1 MALTPEQKATIEAA
15 ALRVRRDTVRMV
27 HAATCGH
34 PGGPLGMADFMAT
47 LFLQHL
53 RLDASNKGAPDR
65 DRFVLGNGHT
75 CAGYYSLLAQ
85 KGLVPEDELLRFRK
99 FGSPL
104 QGHPHRNLDLGIDF
118 STGSL
123 GNSVSVA
130 VGMALAA
137 KLNGWDSR
145 VYSASSDGESQEG
158 QIWEAATAAAH
169 HGATNLTVLVDFNN
183 VQIDGYMRDVMD
195 VRDLRAK
202 YEAFGWHAVDVDGHD
217 VEAID
222 AALCEARDE
231 TSRPSA
237 LICHTTIGKGVSFME
252 NQPGWHGVAPGDDD
266 ARKALVELGVA
277 DADAVAIVAASS
289 AT

>member
-1 MALTPEQKATIEAA
+1 MAMTPEERKSVEDA

-27 HAATCGH
+27 HAAACGH

-47 LFLQHL
+47 LFMRHL
-53 RLDASNKGAPDR
+53 RLDASNKHAPDR

-85 KGLVPEDELLRFRK
+85 KGLVDEAELLRFRK

-104 QGHPHRNLDLGIDF
+104 QGHPHRNADLGIDF

-123 GNSVSVA
+123 GNSLSVA
-130 VGMALAA
+130 LGMALAA
-137 KLNGWDSR
+137 KMNGWDTR

-183 VQIDGYMRDVMD
+183 IQIDGHMRDVMD
-195 VRDLRAK
+195 VRDLRVK

-217 VEAID
+217 VQAID
-222 AALCEARDE
+222 DALVAAREE

-237 LICHTTIGKGVSFME
+237 LICHTTLGRGVSFME
-252 NQPGWHGVAPGDDD
+252 DQPGWHGVAPDDQQAKD
-266 ARKALVELGVA
+266 ALVELGVA
-277 DADAVAIVAASS
+277 PDEAARLVG
-289 AT
+289 A

>member
-1 MALTPEQKATIEAA
+1 MALSTQRRDEIAEAA
-15 ALRVRRDTVRMV
+15 RQVRIDTVRMV

-47 LFLQHL
+47 LFMEHL
-53 RLDASNKGAPDR
+53 RLDASNRHAPDR

-85 KGLVPEDELLRFRK
+85 KGLIERDVLLSFRK

-123 GNSVSVA
+123 GNSLSVS

-137 KLNGWDSR
+137 KMNGWDAR

-183 VQIDGYMRDVMD
+183 VQIDGHMRDVMD
-195 VRDLRAK
+195 VRDLRVK
-202 YEAFGWHAVDVDGHD
+202 YDAFGWHAVDVDGHD
-217 VEAID
+217 IDAID
-222 AALCEARDE
+222 AALVAAREE
-231 TSRPSA
+231 TSAPSA
-237 LICHTTIGKGVSFME
+237 LILHTKIGQGVSFMHD
-252 NQPGWHGVAPGDDD
+252 QPGWHGVAPNDEQARD
-266 ARKALVELGVA
+266 ALLELGVPEA
-277 DADAVAIVAASS
+277 DVAAMIG
-289 AT
+289 

>member
-1 MALTPEQKATIEAA
+1 MALTSEERTAIQAA
-15 ALRVRRDTVRMV
+15 AHQIRVDTIRMV

-47 LFLQHL
+47 LFMQHMNL
-53 RLDASNKGAPDR
+53 TPETKGRPDR

-75 CAGYYSLLAQ
+75 CAGYYSILAQ
-85 KGLVPEDELLRFRK
+85 KGLIDRDELLRFRK

-123 GNSVSVA
+123 GNSLSVA
-130 VGMALAA
+130 LGMALAA
-137 KLNGWDSR
+137 KANGWDAR

-169 HGATNLTVLVDFNN
+169 YGASNLTVLVDFNN
-183 VQIDGYMRDVMD
+183 VQIDGHMRDVMD

-202 YEAFGWHAVDVDGHD
+202 YESFGWHALDVDGHD
-217 VEAID
+217 VDAID
-222 AALCEARDE
+222 AALVAAREE
-231 TSRPSA
+231 TERPSA
-237 LICHTTIGKGVSFME
+237 LICHTLIGKGVSFME
-252 NQPGWHGVAPGDDD
+252 DQPGWHGVAPGDED
-266 ARKALVELGVA
+266 ARKALAELGIEGA
-277 DADAVAIVAASS
+277 ELEAMMA
-289 AT
+289 

>member
-1 MALTPEQKATIEAA
+1 MALTTQRRDEIAEAA
-15 ALRVRRDTVRMV
+15 RQVRIDTVRMV

-47 LFLQHL
+47 LFMEHL
-53 RLDASNKGAPDR
+53 RLDASNRHAPDR

-85 KGLVPEDELLRFRK
+85 KGLIERDVLLSFRK

-104 QGHPHRNLDLGIDF
+104 QGHPHRNLELGIDF

-123 GNSVSVA
+123 GNSLSVS

-137 KLNGWDSR
+137 KMNGWDAR

-183 VQIDGYMRDVMD
+183 VQIDGHMRDVMD
-195 VRDLRAK
+195 VRDLRVK
-202 YEAFGWHAVDVDGHD
+202 YDAFGWHAVDVDGHD
-217 VEAID
+217 IDAID
-222 AALCEARDE
+222 AALVAARDE
-231 TSRPSA
+231 TSAPSA
-237 LICHTTIGKGVSFME
+237 LILHTKIGQGVSFMHD
-252 NQPGWHGVAPGDDD
+252 QPGWHGVAPNDEQARD
-266 ARKALVELGVA
+266 ALLELGVPEA
-277 DADAVAIVAASS
+277 DVAAMIG
-289 AT
+289 